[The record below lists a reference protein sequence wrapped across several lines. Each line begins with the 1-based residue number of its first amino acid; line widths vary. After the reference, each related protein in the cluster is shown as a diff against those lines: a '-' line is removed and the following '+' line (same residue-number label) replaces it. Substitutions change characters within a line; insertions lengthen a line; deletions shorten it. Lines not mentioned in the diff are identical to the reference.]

1 MAEPTQSVNWYINPY
16 FFVFCYKNRA
26 ISFAFLWFV
35 QELVE
40 IFSQKDR
47 KTEEFSFSS
56 PYVRGRRLKKFCLS
70 VYLSFSNMP
79 VAGYL
84 TLVNEWYFFTKKSSK
99 NLENWEF
106 CCIFV
111 LVFSSSILWRNVL
124 NDTLI
129 VRLLCVNSAWIVRVL
144 CVIGTILHNKN

>member
-1 MAEPTQSVNWYINPY
+1 M
-16 FFVFCYKNRA
+16 
-26 ISFAFLWFV
+26 
-35 QELVE
+35 QEFVE

-84 TLVNEWYFFTKKSSK
+84 TLVNEWYFFAKKFSK
-99 NLENWEF
+99 NLEIRKF
-106 CCIFV
+106 CCIFAV
-111 LVFSSSILWRNVL
+111 STTAKNTYSQDTVSKSMTANRQTIATLKSKNYDCTCSIVFREYW
-124 NDTLI
+124 
-129 VRLLCVNSAWIVRVL
+129 W
-144 CVIGTILHNKN
+144 KY